1 MVLRRKYLCQLITLT
16 LTKRTMIDIQSLIDR
31 HETFKIKGLQLS
43 NDDLFNRLSLQDE
56 MVTVVSN
63 LKAEYLEKKLKLD
76 KDKALR
82 GMELKMQKDDN
93 GKTSNTD
100 KFIEQLLKKEFY
112 DQDLELLVLKN
123 SYELLYGKAQT
134 ITDLVNVVKLN
145 KKADFTL

>member
-1 MVLRRKYLCQLITLT
+1 MQN
-16 LTKRTMIDIQSLIDR
+16 IQDLIDR
-31 HETFKIKGLQLS
+31 HETFKVKGLMLS

-82 GMELKMQKDDN
+82 GMELKLEKDEN
-93 GKTSNTD
+93 GKTVNTD
-100 KFIEQLLKKEFY
+100 KFIEQLLKKEY
-112 DQDLELLVLKN
+112 YEQDLELLVLKN